1 MPLNNFLNPSFNLDF
16 KDLYNLNGLEKLQQ
30 KFSDFLQEKDYNIY
44 QQFLINKGSDSQLLI
59 IVAKYLEEFLVN
71 LFMIKQENQALK
83 LYYQGLDVIYKIR
96 RDYIQRYIAKK
107 FQAKDLENLTIDPQ
121 EILKKLSLQNCEVND
136 LEMQLAKMIS
146 EEINLEIIE
155 KYCIWA
161 LFSKAGK
168 KIHQAGSL
176 FIIPQKVDK
185 QDLLKNQNYQESAG
199 IRGFDLIDNG
209 FSRQRAHVESKYCLY
224 CHKQNKDSCRT
235 GLIDKNTQK
244 IKIDELAIELNGCPL
259 QQKIS
264 EMNLLQA
271 EGFIISALAVAVIDN
286 PMIAGTGSRI
296 CNDCMKSCIF
306 QNQDSVDIPQIE
318 TRILK
323 DVLSL
328 PWGFEIYALL
338 TKFNPLNLQQPI
350 IKSATGKKI
359 LVCGL
364 GPAGYTLAHYLLN
377 LGHEVVAIDGL
388 KIEPLP
394 PEISGKNL
402 QNQLQ
407 EFKPIKFFNELVEPL
422 SSRIIT
428 GFGGVVEYG
437 ITARYDKNF
446 LKIIFLMLQRRANF
460 SVYGG
465 IRFGSAI
472 TPQLAFEEYG
482 FDHIA
487 LCIGAGRPHFL
498 EMKNNFVKGVRLASD
513 FLMSL
518 QLSGAYKTDI
528 FTNLQI
534 RSPIVVIGG
543 GLTAIDSATEIKAYY
558 SIQLEKFSS
567 KINKIGLQKFKE
579 NLNEEELLI
588 AEEFLSDAKKLS
600 ETKNDIADVKI
611 FYRKNFKESPAYRI
625 NHYEVQ
631 KALDQGIKVVDNT
644 SIVEIIVDK
653 FKAIKAVKTNHG
665 EIIPCRSLLFA
676 IGTSPN
682 LSIVYEDGLN
692 LENDGK
698 YFLSLND
705 LIAKNFK
712 ENNLNHHAFILEDKS
727 NISDYKFINKI
738 ESKTKKAISFFGD
751 LHGNFAGSVVKAM
764 ASAKLGA
771 LEIDQVIKDCQSSA
785 EKRQVRDDFLVKIIE
800 INRLS
805 NHVVEVVVSAPLLA
819 LQTKVGQIFRLQN
832 YAQFA
837 KKITDQKL
845 VMEGI
850 AVTALSV
857 DDKLGIIT
865 GIVVETGGSTSLIKN
880 FEKNEPCIFM
890 GPSGKPTEIPK
901 NETVIII
908 GGGRGNQPLTA
919 LAEAF
924 SANGCKVLFFA
935 GYKKSDFIINFE
947 RMKKSCTKLIV
958 AIEEGDVI
966 EGFFQGT
973 VIEAIKNYFTKNPLK
988 IDRIFAI
995 GNDQLMHEIARL
1007 RHENIIEEFALAKY
1021 AIASLNAPMQCMMK
1035 GVCAQ
1040 CLQKKI
1046 NEKGEVE
1053 YFYSCANQDQ
1063 NMDQLDFEHLH
1074 SRCQQNSLLEK
1085 VSSLWIKFLEEN
1097 KFR

>member
-16 KDLYNLNGLEKLQQ
+16 KDLYHLNGLEKLQQ
-30 KFSDFLQEKDYNIY
+30 KFSDFLQKKDYNIY
-44 QQFLINKGSDSQLLI
+44 EQFLLNKSNDSQLLI
-59 IVAKYLEEFLVN
+59 DVAKYLEEFLVD
-71 LFMIKQENQALK
+71 LFMINKENKELR
-83 LYYQGLDVIYKIR
+83 LYYQGLDIIYQVK

-107 FQAKDLENLTIDPQ
+107 FQAQDVEKLAIDPQ
-121 EILKKLSLQNCEVND
+121 EILQKLSLQNSNVKD
-136 LEMQLAKMIS
+136 LEISLSRMING
-146 EEINLEIIE
+146 EINLEIVE

-161 LFSKAGK
+161 LFSEAGK
-168 KIHQAGSL
+168 KFHQVGSL
-176 FIIPQKVDK
+176 FILPQKVDK
-185 QDLLKNQNYQESAG
+185 QDLLIKQNHQEAQA
-199 IRGFDLIDNG
+199 IRGFDLIDKG
-209 FSRQRAHVESKYCLY
+209 YSQQRVHGESKYCLY
-224 CHKQNKDSCRT
+224 CHKQAKDSCRT

-271 EGFIISALAVAVIDN
+271 EGFTIAALAVAVIDN

-328 PWGFEIYALL
+328 PYGFEIYSVL

-350 IKSATGKKI
+350 IKTNSGKKI

-377 LGHEVVAIDGL
+377 SGHEVVAIDGL

-394 PEISGKNL
+394 EEISGKNL

-407 EFKPIKFFNELVEPL
+407 EFKPIKFFNEIVESL
-422 SSRIIT
+422 SRRLIT

-437 ITARYDKNF
+437 ITARFDKNF
-446 LKIIFLMLQRRANF
+446 LKIIFLMLQRRSNF
-460 SVYGG
+460 SLYGG

-472 TPQLAFEEYG
+472 TPKLAFEEYG

-518 QLSGAYKTDI
+518 QLSGAYKTDF

-534 RSPIVVIGG
+534 RSPIIVIGG
-543 GLTAIDSATEIKAYY
+543 GLTAVDSATEIKAYY
-558 SIQLEKFSS
+558 SIQLQKFSA
-567 KINKIGLQKFKE
+567 KIDKIGFQKFKQ

-588 AEEFLSDAKKLS
+588 AEEFLVDAKKLS
-600 ETKNDIADVKI
+600 KINSDIADVKI
-611 FYRKNFKESPAYRI
+611 FYRKKLKESPAYRI
-625 NHYEVQ
+625 NHHELQ
-631 KALDQGIKVVDNT
+631 KAIDQGIKIVDETN
-644 SIVEIIVDK
+644 IVEIIIDK

-665 EIIPCRSLLFA
+665 EIIPCRSLLIA

-692 LENDGK
+692 LVNDGK

-705 LIAKNFK
+705 LIFKDSPKNK
-712 ENNLNHHAFILEDKS
+712 LNNSLLALGDKD
-727 NISDYKFINKI
+727 NISNYKFINKI
-738 ESKTKKAISFFGD
+738 ENDSKKAISFFGD
-751 LHGNFAGSVVKAM
+751 LHSDFEGSVVKAM
-764 ASAKLGA
+764 ASAKRGA
-771 LEIDQVIKDCQSSA
+771 VEINKVIESSISS
-785 EKRQVRDDFLVKIIE
+785 KSIRKVCDDFLVKIIE

-805 NHVVEVVVSAPLLA
+805 NHVVEIVVSAPLLA
-819 LQTKVGQIFRLQN
+819 LNTKIGQIFRLQN

-837 KKITDQKL
+837 KEISDQKL
-845 VMEGI
+845 MMEGI
-850 AVTALSV
+850 AITALSI
-857 DDKLGIIT
+857 DDKMGIIT

-880 FEKNEPCIFM
+880 FKKDEPCIFM

-924 SANGCKVLFFA
+924 STNGCKVIFFA
-935 GYKKSDFIINFE
+935 GYRKNDFIVNYE
-947 RMKKSCTKLIV
+947 RMKKSCAELII
-958 AIEEGDVI
+958 AIEEDLAND
-966 EGFFQGT
+966 GFFQGT
-973 VIEAIKNYFTKNPLK
+973 VIDAIKNYFNKNPLK
-988 IDRIFAI
+988 IDRIFVI

-1007 RHENIIEEFALAKY
+1007 RHEKIIDAFALAKY

-1040 CLQKKI
+1040 CLQKKT
-1046 NEKGEVE
+1046 NQEGEVE

-1074 SRCQQNSLLEK
+1074 GRCQQNSLLEK
-1085 VSSLWIKFLEEN
+1085 ANRLWLKLLEEKN
-1097 KFR
+1097 I